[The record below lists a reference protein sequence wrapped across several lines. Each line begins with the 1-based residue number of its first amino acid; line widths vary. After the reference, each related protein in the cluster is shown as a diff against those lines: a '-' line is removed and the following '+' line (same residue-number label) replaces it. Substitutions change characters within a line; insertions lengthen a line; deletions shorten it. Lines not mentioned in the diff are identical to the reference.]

1 MAKLIDNLIL
11 ENYDMFTKDHSNLF
25 EEAKTPAEIIF
36 DDSYFDMY
44 VSSLTKG
51 LEESV
56 VAKILPVLD
65 RERKM
70 FIEESS
76 ALLTSPEAI
85 AYAVTTIPMLI
96 NIYAEPQL
104 SKIVTTVPTDMPT
117 LSISRIKWVS
127 KVIDEKG
134 GVTEYM
140 FPTATSM
147 IRPDFKQFKV
157 AQSAN
162 LYSELGIAKGDFRLS
177 KRNFKVVSIDVVVD
191 DGTNTT
197 VENVPVTAI
206 AGARGNFTVDSF
218 VVPGVTGGV
227 YKLQGSVDFESGS
240 ITSSV
245 ITIEPGD
252 KTVTED
258 TIEIKFR
265 LFGNGNGRGVVKSAP
280 KQEIIDV
287 NADIEDS
294 FEVENIE
301 EVIQD
306 WSAIYKLDIISELKN
321 FVKGQ
326 IKLNRD
332 FEIAELLESNIP
344 FAQSI
349 GQYKEVDFSRFG
361 SADGFKPSN
370 IQDIFKN
377 IVPTIMSLVEKMRK
391 TNNMEVQYLACG
403 VDVAVVLKSLQEFA
417 VSMEKMNGNYSV
429 QGGVQS
435 GFNKLEIVESYAIA
449 DDLLHL
455 VLTAPATNQSSLV
468 EVLFKP
474 LYIITETTN
483 SIKRTFIKSRTWI
496 GIVRQEG
503 IGTIRIKNYEGFVN
517 V

>member
-1 MAKLIDNLIL
+1 MAQILDNLIL
-11 ENYDMFTKDHSNLF
+11 ENYDSFVKEHTTLF
-25 EEAKTPAEIIF
+25 EEARTPSEILF

-44 VSSLTKG
+44 VSQLTKG
-51 LEESV
+51 LEESAV
-56 VAKILPVLD
+56 DRIVPVLD

-70 FIEESS
+70 FLEEHNS
-76 ALLTSPEAI
+76 LLSSPEAI
-85 AYAVTTIPMLI
+85 AYAVTTFPMLI

-104 SKIVTTVPTDMPT
+104 SKIVTTYPSDVPT

-127 KVIDEKG
+127 KVIDEQG

-140 FPTATSM
+140 FPTATEM
-147 IRPDFKQFKV
+147 VRPNFKQFTV

-162 LYSELGIAKGDFRLS
+162 LYAELGIAKGDFRLS
-177 KRNFKVVSIDVVVD
+177 KRNFKVTAINVVVD
-191 DGTNTT
+191 DGTTQT
-197 VENVPVTAI
+197 PVEVPVIGI
-206 AGARGNFTVDSF
+206 AGARGNFTVDDF
-218 VVPGVTGGV
+218 TVEGVTGGV

-240 ITSSV
+240 ITWSV
-245 ITIEPGD
+245 ITLETGD
-252 KTVTED
+252 KLVTAENV
-258 TIEIKFR
+258 EVKFR

-280 KQEIIDV
+280 KQDIIDV

-321 FVKGQ
+321 FVKQQ

-332 FEIAELLESNIP
+332 YEIADLLESNIP
-344 FAQSI
+344 FATSI
-349 GQYKEVDFSRFG
+349 GQYKEIDFGQFTQTG
-361 SADGFKPSN
+361 GFKPSN
-370 IQDIFKN
+370 VQDVFKN

-403 VDVAVVLKSLQEFA
+403 VDVAVILKSLQEFS
-417 VSMEKMNGNYSV
+417 VKFEKMNGET
-429 QGGVQS
+429 GVMGTVG
-435 GFNKLEIVESYAIA
+435 GFNKLEIIESYAIN
-449 DDLLHL
+449 DDLMHL
-455 VLTAPATNQSSLV
+455 VLVAPAMNQSSIV

-483 SIKRTFIKSRTWI
+483 SIRRTFIKSRTWI
-496 GIVRQEG
+496 GIVRSEG
-503 IGTIRIKNYEGFVN
+503 IGTIRLKGYDAWVN